1 MNHDNK
7 HSRWWVDDMNKNHV
21 CVSNYLFMFSCFCEY
36 AHVIISNINVVVFFL
51 DFSPDGRPQ
60 WEVEAKIIRE
70 KTQGVSPCFLL
81 FEKKSVKIM

>member
-1 MNHDNK
+1 MF
-7 HSRWWVDDMNKNHV
+7 VFLII
-21 CVSNYLFMFSCFCEY
+21 YLCFY
-36 AHVIISNINVVVFFL
+36 AFVNMPMSLSQILMLLFFFL